1 MLTLQDLERIT
12 ELVRRYEVPMVKITS
27 AQRLYFQGLA
37 PEKRAE
43 MMEELGLPDSLP
55 HTRNRVHYVQAYP
68 GQTWCK
74 FGTAQTEAL
83 AKAINEMELDGPLPY
98 KVKVG
103 ISGERETY
111 TAVEHSEA
119 AKERGI
125 TRASMGMI
133 NLREKLDGAIV
144 AIGNAPSAAITLCE
158 LIEEGVR
165 PAVVVGTPVGFVN
178 AAESKEMIRGTD
190 VPSITCVGTRGGST
204 LCVAMVNGLINLA
217 RSRQTP

>member
-1 MLTLQDLERIT
+1 MTPQQSKHKTYFAMPGINAGMLTLQDLERIT

-55 HTRNRVHYVQAYP
+55 HTRNRVHYVQACP

-98 KVKVG
+98 KVKVP
-103 ISGERETY
+103 
-111 TAVEHSEA
+111 A
-119 AKERGI
+119 
-125 TRASMGMI
+125 
-133 NLREKLDGAIV
+133 
-144 AIGNAPSAAITLCE
+144 APS
-158 LIEEGVR
+158 G
-165 PAVVVGTPVGFVN
+165 
-178 AAESKEMIRGTD
+178 
-190 VPSITCVGTRGGST
+190 
-204 LCVAMVNGLINLA
+204 
-217 RSRQTP
+217 